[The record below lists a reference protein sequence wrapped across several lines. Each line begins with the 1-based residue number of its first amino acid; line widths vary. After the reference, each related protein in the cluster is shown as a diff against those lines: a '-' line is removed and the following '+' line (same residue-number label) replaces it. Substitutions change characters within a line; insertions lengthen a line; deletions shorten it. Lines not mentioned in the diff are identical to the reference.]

1 METVS
6 LPHRCSRKK
15 MKLFAAFIP
24 SFFTLCLMDLVLYR
38 FNLSFES
45 LAQNSRRKQ
54 IDGLKDVHTN
64 RQTDRQTDKQT
75 GGRKSQSQ
83 IETWDRIY
91 GSMIRTSTSLPSL
104 HPANPSMT
112 TLLAC
117 IYQLSQVSSAARPTL
132 CKNLEP
138 RSPSTNEL
146 FLVQKLRRSTDC
158 KARKM

>member
-1 METVS
+1 
-6 LPHRCSRKK
+6 
-15 MKLFAAFIP
+15 
-24 SFFTLCLMDLVLYR
+24 
-38 FNLSFES
+38 
-45 LAQNSRRKQ
+45 
-54 IDGLKDVHTN
+54 
-64 RQTDRQTDKQT
+64 
-75 GGRKSQSQ
+75 
-83 IETWDRIY
+83 
-91 GSMIRTSTSLPSL
+91 MIRTSTSLPSL

-158 KARKM
+158 KARKMWKDRSSESEYVSHTNACRSPSSLQWRGFLHWSSNIIEDLLFEFGYLHRQQPNCIPLGSACYSKVGRTGLTRLSTRCLSNKLWRSRGG